1 MSDPL
6 LTPFQIGNLSL
17 KNRIVSTPHAPALAE
32 DGMPKERYQRYHLE
46 KAKGGIAMTMIGG
59 SSCVSPDSPSVFGQ
73 LDVSSDRIIPYFTEF
88 AERIHK
94 EDCRIVCQIS
104 HLGRR
109 TTWNDGD
116 WLPVIAP
123 SRVREPAHR
132 GFPKIMDHADIKRV
146 IGDYVAA
153 ALRLRDSGFDGV
165 EILQNGHLP
174 GQFLSPDTNFRD
186 DEYGGSLEN
195 RLRFIRELYDAV
207 KRAIGTDI
215 VIGARVEMDSKL
227 ENGLQ
232 QDEALKAL
240 QVIES
245 DGTIDYFNLNMGRSD
260 TDYMLA
266 SYPVP
271 AMFVGLAP
279 FVQIAGLF
287 KSQLKTPTIHAARIS
302 ELATARY
309 AVQEGLMDLVGMTRA
324 HVADPHIVNKL
335 LDGRENEIRPCVGA
349 GYCIDRIYNEG
360 EMLCIHNVATTRE
373 QHIAHI
379 TPPTTGDLKKIVV
392 IGGGPSGMEAA
403 RVSALRGHK
412 VTLLEASSQLGGQV
426 RLAAK
431 SRLRKDLIG
440 IVNWLEDEIKRLK
453 VDIVWEHFAD
463 PGSITAFQP
472 DIVIVAT
479 GGLPDHD
486 YVNGGGLSC
495 STWDVLSGT
504 ALTTPSGEETVLV
517 YDDHG
522 QHQAAST
529 VVELCKRGYKVKLVT
544 PDRHAVHE
552 MGSSNYPMYIK
563 AFHDHQVAITP
574 DLRLKSLVPDG
585 NGITAEFSS
594 DYGDHLYHIKADHV
608 MIEHGTLPNDGLFHD
623 LVTHS
628 HNKGIT
634 DIAALIAG
642 EEQNFSAQNEG
653 GFSLFRVGDVV
664 ASRNIHAAILD
675 ARRLCQTF

>member
-1 MSDPL
+1 
-6 LTPFQIGNLSL
+6 
-17 KNRIVSTPHAPALAE
+17 
-32 DGMPKERYQRYHLE
+32 
-46 KAKGGIAMTMIGG
+46 
-59 SSCVSPDSPSVFGQ
+59 
-73 LDVSSDRIIPYFTEF
+73 
-88 AERIHK
+88 
-94 EDCRIVCQIS
+94 
-104 HLGRR
+104 
-109 TTWNDGD
+109 
-116 WLPVIAP
+116 
-123 SRVREPAHR
+123 
-132 GFPKIMDHADIKRV
+132 
-146 IGDYVAA
+146 
-153 ALRLRDSGFDGV
+153 
-165 EILQNGHLP
+165 
-174 GQFLSPDTNFRD
+174 
-186 DEYGGSLEN
+186 
-195 RLRFIRELYDAV
+195 
-207 KRAIGTDI
+207 
-215 VIGARVEMDSKL
+215 MDSKL

-431 SRLRKDLIG
+431 K
-440 IVNWLEDEIKRLK
+440 
-453 VDIVWEHFAD
+453 
-463 PGSITAFQP
+463 P
-472 DIVIVAT
+472 VAK
-479 GGLPDHD
+479 GFNRH
-486 YVNGGGLSC
+486 C
-495 STWDVLSGT
+495 
-504 ALTTPSGEETVLV
+504 
-517 YDDHG
+517 
-522 QHQAAST
+522 
-529 VVELCKRGYKVKLVT
+529 EL
-544 PDRHAVHE
+544 
-552 MGSSNYPMYIK
+552 
-563 AFHDHQVAITP
+563 
-574 DLRLKSLVPDG
+574 
-585 NGITAEFSS
+585 
-594 DYGDHLYHIKADHV
+594 
-608 MIEHGTLPNDGLFHD
+608 
-623 LVTHS
+623 
-628 HNKGIT
+628 
-634 DIAALIAG
+634 AG
-642 EEQNFSAQNEG
+642 
-653 GFSLFRVGDVV
+653 R
-664 ASRNIHAAILD
+664 
-675 ARRLCQTF
+675 

>member
-6 LTPFQIGNLSL
+6 LTSFQIGSLSL
-17 KNRIVSTPHAPALAE
+17 KNRIVSTPHSPALAE
-32 DGMPKERYQRYHLE
+32 DGLPKERYQRYHLE

-88 AERIHK
+88 AERIHQ

-132 GFPKIMDHADIKRV
+132 GFPKIMDHADIQRV
-146 IGDYVAA
+146 IQDYVAA
-153 ALRLRDSGFDGV
+153 ARRLRDSGFDGV

-174 GQFLSPDTNFRD
+174 GQFLSPDTNLRD
-186 DEYGGSLEN
+186 DEYGGSFEN
-195 RLRFIRELYDAV
+195 RLRFIRELYEAV
-207 KRAIGTDI
+207 KTAIGNDI
-215 VIGARVEMDSKL
+215 VIGARVEMDSRL
-227 ENGLQ
+227 AEGLQ

-240 QVIES
+240 QVIEE
-245 DGTIDYFNLNMGRSD
+245 DGVIDYFNLNVGRSD

-266 SYPVP
+266 SHPVP
-271 AMFVGLAP
+271 AMFIGLAP
-279 FVQIAGLF
+279 FVQLAGLF
-287 KSQLKTPTIHAARIS
+287 KSHLKTPTIHAARIS
-302 ELATARY
+302 DLATARY
-309 AVQEGLMDLVGMTRA
+309 AVQEGMMDLVGMTRA
-324 HVADPHIVNKL
+324 HIADPHLVHKL
-335 LDGRENEIRPCVGA
+335 KDGREDEIRPCVGA

-373 QHIAHI
+373 QHISHI
-379 TPPTTGDLKKIVV
+379 TPPTNGALKKVVV
-392 IGGGPSGMEAA
+392 IGGGPAGMEAA
-403 RVSALRGHK
+403 RVSALRGHD
-412 VTLLEASSQLGGQV
+412 VTLIEASSQLGGQV
-426 RLAAK
+426 RLAAQ
-431 SRLRKDLIG
+431 SQVRKDLIG
-440 IVNWLEDEIKRLK
+440 IINWLEDELKRLK
-453 VDIVWEHFAD
+453 VNIIWEQFAD
-463 PGSITAFQP
+463 MSSVSALKP
-472 DIVIVAT
+472 DLMIIAT

-486 YVNGGGLSC
+486 YVEGGELSF
-495 STWDVLSGT
+495 STWDVLSGN
-504 ALTTPSGEETVLV
+504 ALVSPQGEETVLV

-529 VVELCKRGYKVKLVT
+529 VVELCKRGFNVHLVT

-563 AFHDHQVAITP
+563 AFHDHQVMVTT
-574 DLRLKSLVPDG
+574 DLRLKSLNNDG
-585 NGITAEFSS
+585 NRIEAHFKS
-594 DYGDHLYHIKADHV
+594 DFGDHPYDVKADHV
-608 MIEHGTLPNDGLFHD
+608 VIEHGTLPNDELYHE
-623 LVTHS
+623 LTPLS

-642 EEQNFSAQNEG
+642 EAQPEPEAEAE
-653 GFSLFRVGDVV
+653 GFSLFRVGDAV

-675 ARRLCQTF
+675 ARRLCQTI

>member
-6 LTPFQIGNLSL
+6 LTPFQIGSLSL
-17 KNRIVSTPHAPALAE
+17 KNRIVSTPHAPALTE
-32 DGMPKERYQRYHLE
+32 DGLPKERYQRYHLE

-88 AERIHK
+88 AERIHQ
-94 EDCRIVCQIS
+94 EDCRIICQIS

-146 IGDYVAA
+146 IQDYVAA
-153 ALRLRDSGFDGV
+153 ARRLRDSGFDGV

-174 GQFLSPDTNFRD
+174 GQFLSPDTNLRD
-186 DEYGGSLEN
+186 DEYGGSFEN
-195 RLRFIRELYDAV
+195 RLRFIRELYEAV
-207 KRAIGTDI
+207 KAEIGNDI

-227 ENGLQ
+227 AEGLQ

-240 QVIES
+240 QVIEK
-245 DGTIDYFNLNMGRSD
+245 DGTIDYFNLNVGRSD

-266 SYPVP
+266 SHPVP

-279 FVQIAGLF
+279 FVQLAGMF
-287 KSQLKTPTIHAARIS
+287 KSHLNTPTIHAARIS
-302 ELATARY
+302 DLATARY

-324 HVADPHIVNKL
+324 HIADPHIVNKL
-335 LDGRENEIRPCVGA
+335 RDGREGEIRPCVGA

-373 QHIAHI
+373 QHISHI
-379 TPPTTGDLKKIVV
+379 TPPTKGALKKVV
-392 IGGGPSGMEAA
+392 VVGGGPAGMEAA
-403 RVSALRGHK
+403 RVSALRGHD
-412 VTLLEASSQLGGQV
+412 VTLIEASSQLGGQV
-426 RLAAK
+426 RLAAQ
-431 SRLRKDLIG
+431 SQVRKDLIG
-440 IVNWLEDEIKRLK
+440 IINWLEDEMKRLN
-453 VDIVWEHFAD
+453 VNIIWEQFAD
-463 PGSITAFQP
+463 TSSVTALKP
-472 DIVIVAT
+472 DLVIIAT
-479 GGLPDHD
+479 GGVPDHD
-486 YVNGGGLSC
+486 YVEGGELSY
-495 STWDVLSGT
+495 STWDVLSGS
-504 ALTTPSGEETVLV
+504 ALVSPQGEETVLV

-529 VVELCKRGYKVKLVT
+529 VVELCKRGFNVHLVT
-544 PDRHAVHE
+544 PDRHAVRE

-563 AFHDHQVAITP
+563 AFHDHHVRVTT
-574 DLRLKSLVPDG
+574 DVRLKSLSNEG
-585 NGITAEFSS
+585 NGIKAHFKS
-594 DYGDHLYHIKADHV
+594 DFGGHPYDVKADHV
-608 MIEHGTLPNDGLFHD
+608 VIEHGTLPNDELYHD
-623 LVTHS
+623 LIPVS
-628 HNKGIT
+628 HNNGIT

-642 EEQNFSAQNEG
+642 EEQPLHAAESESFD
-653 GFSLFRVGDVV
+653 LFRVGDAV

-675 ARRLCQTF
+675 ARRLCQTI

>member
-6 LTPFQIGNLSL
+6 LTSFQIGPLSL

-32 DGMPKERYQRYHLE
+32 DGLPKERYQRYHLE

-88 AERIHK
+88 AERIHQ

-132 GFPKIMDHADIKRV
+132 GFPKIMDHADIQRV
-146 IGDYVAA
+146 IQDYVAA
-153 ALRLRDSGFDGV
+153 ARRLRDSGFDGV

-174 GQFLSPDTNFRD
+174 GQFLSPDTNLRD
-186 DEYGGSLEN
+186 DEYGGNFEN
-195 RLRFIRELYDAV
+195 RLRFIRELYEAV
-207 KRAIGTDI
+207 KVAIGNDI

-227 ENGLQ
+227 AEGLQ

-240 QVIES
+240 QVIEK
-245 DGTIDYFNLNMGRSD
+245 DGFIDYFNLNVGRSD

-266 SYPVP
+266 SHPVP

-279 FVQIAGLF
+279 FVQLAGLF
-287 KSQLKTPTIHAARIS
+287 KSHLNTPTIHAARIS
-302 ELATARY
+302 DLATARY
-309 AVQEGLMDLVGMTRA
+309 AVQEGMMDLVGMTRA
-324 HVADPHIVNKL
+324 HIADPHIVNKL
-335 LDGRENEIRPCVGA
+335 KEGREDEIRPCVGA

-373 QHIAHI
+373 QHISHV
-379 TPPTTGDLKKIVV
+379 TPPTEGVVKKVV
-392 IGGGPSGMEAA
+392 VVGGGPAGMEAA
-403 RVSALRGHK
+403 RVSALRGHD
-412 VTLLEASSQLGGQV
+412 VTLIEASSQLGGQV
-426 RLAAK
+426 RLAVQSK
-431 SRLRKDLIG
+431 VRKDLIG
-440 IVNWLEDEIKRLK
+440 IINWLEDEIKRLN
-453 VDIVWEHFAD
+453 VNIVWEQFAD
-463 PGSITAFQP
+463 TSSITALNP
-472 DIVIVAT
+472 DLVIIAT
-479 GGLPDHD
+479 GGVPDHD
-486 YVNGGGLSC
+486 FVEGGDLSC
-495 STWDVLSGT
+495 STWDVLSGN
-504 ALTTPSGEETVLV
+504 ALVSPQGEETVLL

-529 VVELCKRGYKVKLVT
+529 VVELCQRGFNVHLVT

-563 AFHDHQVAITP
+563 AFHDHQVRVTT
-574 DLRLKSLVPDG
+574 DLRLKTLSNEG
-585 NGITAEFSS
+585 NGITAHFES
-594 DYGDHLYHIKADHV
+594 DFGGHPYDVKADHV
-608 MIEHGTLPNDGLFHD
+608 IIEHGTLPNDELYHD
-623 LVTHS
+623 LAPAS
-628 HNKGIT
+628 HNNGII

-642 EEQNFSAQNEG
+642 VEQPLLKEKSEG
-653 GFSLFRVGDVV
+653 YSLFRVGDAV

-675 ARRLCQTF
+675 ARRLCQTI

>member
-6 LTPFQIGNLSL
+6 LTPFQIGSLSL
-17 KNRIVSTPHAPALAE
+17 KNRIVSTPHSPALAE
-32 DGMPKERYQRYHLE
+32 EGMPKERYQRYHLE

-73 LDVSSDRIIPYFTEF
+73 LDVSSDRMIPYFTEF
-88 AERIHK
+88 ADRIHQ

-146 IGDYVAA
+146 IQDYVAA
-153 ALRLRDSGFDGV
+153 ARRLRDSGFDGV

-174 GQFLSPDTNFRD
+174 GQFLSPDTNHRD
-186 DEYGGSLEN
+186 DEYGGSFEN
-195 RLRFIRELYDAV
+195 RLRFIRELYEAV
-207 KRAIGTDI
+207 KTAIGNDI

-227 ENGLQ
+227 AEGLQ

-240 QVIES
+240 QVIET
-245 DGTIDYFNLNMGRSD
+245 DGTIDYFNLNVGRSD

-266 SYPVP
+266 SHPVP

-279 FVQIAGLF
+279 FVQLAGLF
-287 KSQLKTPTIHAARIS
+287 KSQLNTPTIHAARIS
-302 ELATARY
+302 DLATARY
-309 AVQEGLMDLVGMTRA
+309 AVQEGMMDLVGMTRA
-324 HVADPHIVNKL
+324 HIADPHLVKKL
-335 LDGRENEIRPCVGA
+335 KDGREDEIRPCVGA

-379 TPPTTGDLKKIVV
+379 TPKAEGEPKKVVV
-392 IGGGPSGMEAA
+392 IGGGPAGMEAA
-403 RVSALRGHK
+403 RVSALRGHE
-412 VTLLEASSQLGGQV
+412 VTLIEASSQLGGQV
-426 RLAAK
+426 RLAAQ
-431 SRLRKDLIG
+431 SQVRKDLIG
-440 IVNWLEDEIKRLK
+440 IVNWLEDEIKRLN
-453 VDIVWEHFAD
+453 VHIIWEQFAD
-463 PGSITAFQP
+463 VSSITTLSP
-472 DIVIVAT
+472 DIVIIAT

-486 YVNGGGLSC
+486 YVEGGEISC
-495 STWDVLSGT
+495 STWDVLSGSAMIAPT
-504 ALTTPSGEETVLV
+504 GEETVLV

-529 VVELCKRGYKVKLVT
+529 VVELGKRGYNVHLVT

-552 MGSSNYPMYIK
+552 MGSSNYPMYMK
-563 AFHDHQVAITP
+563 AFHDHKVVVTP
-574 DLRLKSLVPDG
+574 DLRLKSITHDG
-585 NGITAEFSS
+585 NGIKATFSS
-594 DYGDHLYHIKADHV
+594 DYGDHPYEIKADHV
-608 MIEHGTLPNDGLFHD
+608 VVEHGTLPNDELYLD
-623 LVTHS
+623 LVEAS
-628 HNKGIT
+628 NNQGIT
-634 DIAALIAG
+634 DIAALIGSEA
-642 EEQNFSAQNEG
+642 QPSSPQNEG
-653 GFSLFRVGDVV
+653 GFSLYRVGDAV

-675 ARRLCQTF
+675 ARRLCQNI

>member
-6 LTPFQIGNLSL
+6 LTPFQIGSLSL
-17 KNRIVSTPHAPALAE
+17 KNRIVSTPHSPALAE
-32 DGMPKERYQRYHLE
+32 DGLPKERYQRYHLE

-59 SSCVSPDSPSVFGQ
+59 SSCVSSDSPSVFGQ
-73 LDVSSDRIIPYFTEF
+73 LDVSTDRIIPYFTEF
-88 AERIHK
+88 AERIHQ

-146 IGDYVAA
+146 IQDYVAA
-153 ALRLRDSGFDGV
+153 ARRLRDSGFDGV

-174 GQFLSPDTNFRD
+174 GQFLSPDTNLRD

-207 KRAIGTDI
+207 KAAIGNDI

-227 ENGLQ
+227 AEGLQ

-240 QVIES
+240 QLIEN
-245 DGTIDYFNLNMGRSD
+245 DGTIDYFNLNVGRSD

-266 SYPVP
+266 NHPVP

-279 FVQIAGLF
+279 FVQLAGLF
-287 KSQLKTPTIHAARIS
+287 KSHLNTPTIHAARIS
-302 ELATARY
+302 DLATARF
-309 AVQEGLMDLVGMTRA
+309 AVREGMMDLVGMTRA
-324 HVADPHIVNKL
+324 HIADPHIVNKVR
-335 LDGRENEIRPCVGA
+335 DGREDEIRPCVGA

-379 TPPTTGDLKKIVV
+379 TSPTKGVLKKILV
-392 IGGGPSGMEAA
+392 IGGGPAGMEAA
-403 RVSALRGHK
+403 RVSALRGHD
-412 VTLLEASSQLGGQV
+412 VTLIEASSRLGGQV
-426 RLAAK
+426 RLAAQ
-431 SRLRKDLIG
+431 SQVRKDLIG

-453 VDIVWEHFAD
+453 VTIVWEQFAD
-463 PGSITAFQP
+463 MSSVTSLKP
-472 DIVIVAT
+472 DLVIIAT
-479 GGLPDHD
+479 GGVPDHD
-486 YVNGGGLSC
+486 HVKGGELSC
-495 STWDVLSGT
+495 STWDVLSGN
-504 ALTTPSGEETVLV
+504 ALFSPQGEETVLV

-529 VVELCKRGYKVKLVT
+529 VVELCQRGFKVHLVT

-552 MGSSNYPMYIK
+552 MGSSNYPMYIN
-563 AFHDHQVAITP
+563 AFHDHQVTVTT
-574 DLRLKSLVPDG
+574 DVRMKSLSNDG
-585 NGITAEFSS
+585 NGIEANFKS
-594 DYGDHLYHIKADHV
+594 DFGGHPYAIKADHV
-608 MIEHGTLPNDGLFHD
+608 VIEHGTLPNDELYHD
-623 LVTHS
+623 LIPLS
-628 HNKGIT
+628 HNKGVT

-642 EEQNFSAQNEG
+642 DAQELPASEAD
-653 GFSLFRVGDVV
+653 GFSLFRVGDAV

-675 ARRLCQTF
+675 ARRLCQTI